1 MINLF
6 LLLFKCCRLLWQC
19 VVVVADVVAVAG
31 IIEDKVLV
39 VISSELHSQ
48 REVCSCKLV
57 KEACIKSNVKISLLL
72 KNLQN

>member
-1 MINLF
+1 MNDYFVFAALQMLSF
-6 LLLFKCCRLLWQC
+6 T
-19 VVVVADVVAVAG
+19 VVADVVAVAG

-72 KNLQN
+72 KNLKN